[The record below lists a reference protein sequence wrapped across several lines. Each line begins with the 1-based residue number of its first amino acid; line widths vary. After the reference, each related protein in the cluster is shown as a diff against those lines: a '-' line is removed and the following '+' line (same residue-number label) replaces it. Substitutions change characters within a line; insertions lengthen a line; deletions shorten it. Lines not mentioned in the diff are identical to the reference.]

1 MNRLESLINYY
12 NYIDFSILSKVE
24 ILDKPIDNDAI
35 IIFELSNILHKF
47 RSDNY
52 TITNEDLEYI
62 NKIKQLNYGK
72 SKNKS
77 TF

>member
-12 NYIDFSILSKVE
+12 NYIDFSVLSKVE

-35 IIFELSNILHKF
+35 IIFELSNILHNH

-52 TITNEDLEYI
+52 IITDEDLEYI
-62 NKIKQLNYGK
+62 NKIKQINYGTTK
-72 SKNKS
+72 K
-77 TF
+77 TI